1 MNVDNN
7 FKRNLVIKSD
17 FLVIFFNLL
26 LRMMFKL
33 KDFSYLTFNKTGIS
47 TQRNSYQIIN
57 DILQEKWTR
66 SCISQIRLACN
77 FVRIK
82 WMACTLCKL
91 IRKFIHRKEKIRINF
106 GRTLPFFF
114 FLFTLQTYTWKV
126 KVYLYWQLFA
136 RLY

>member
-33 KDFSYLTFNKTGIS
+33 KDFSYLTFKKTGIS
-47 TQRNSYQIIN
+47 TQCNSYQIIN

-91 IRKFIHRKEKIRINF
+91 IRKFIHIKEKKKSKFWTYI
-106 GRTLPFFF
+106 TFFSF
-114 FLFTLQTYTWKV
+114 FLSTLQTYTWKV
-126 KVYLYWQLFA
+126 KVYLCWELLA
-136 RLY
+136 RL